1 MFEYKEIDPP
11 KPLEKFVHCLWVF
24 EQSGG
29 NLTDKIVP
37 DGRPELVVH
46 IGEPYWEVS
55 SGTQQPRVLFAGQ
68 LTKSLHIQARGS
80 ASILAVRFR
89 PDGAH
94 RFLRSSVASVTDKRL
109 PMASIAPGSEE
120 TLLQTINAQADKLE
134 QLSALGQFVAARIG
148 PAEPDHMVRAL
159 VEAALVN
166 APIEYPSHVR
176 PRQVQRRFK
185 QATGVSLRTFRAIR
199 RFRSVFDRMQAE
211 EQESWV
217 ERALEAG
224 YFDQPQMARD
234 FQRFL
239 GCSAREWVESAAG
252 LGLALGTN

>member
-1 MFEYKEIDPP
+1 M
-11 KPLEKFVHCLWVF
+11 
-24 EQSGG
+24 
-29 NLTDKIVP
+29 DKIVP
-37 DGRPELVVH
+37 DGRPEFIVH
-46 IGEPYWEVS
+46 LGEPYWEVK
-55 SGTQQPRVLFAGQ
+55 SGKQQPQVLFAGQ
-68 LTKSLHIQARGS
+68 LTKPLHIQARGP

-94 RFLRSSVASVTDKRL
+94 RFLRSSMASATDRRL
-109 PMASIAPGSEE
+109 PMASLAPGSEE
-120 TLLQTINAQADKLE
+120 TLLQTINSHTDKLD
-134 QLSALGQFVAARIG
+134 QLSALGQFVASRIG
-148 PAEPDHMVRAL
+148 PANPDLMVRAL
-159 VEAALVN
+159 VDAALAN
-166 APIEYPSHVR
+166 APIEYPSHVQ

-185 QATGVSLRTFRAIR
+185 QATGVSLRKFRAIQ
-199 RFRSVFDRMQAE
+199 RFRSVFDRMQAKE
-211 EQESWV
+211 EESWV